1 MLAVH
6 ISMKKYGVIACPN
19 CEFVSVVQL
28 KHKTKKCG
36 RCGKQRK
43 MKKLKKFTTT
53 DSMEKA
59 RIVASEVRAK
69 QSGNEEDFKRAFDA
83 GEFDESQYTGIKTP
97 ESWVPEDETEVDA
110 EKEVRD
116 VIDLVDIPTRENIV
130 MIAEKR
136 GVTPEETEEIISRL
150 RRNHE
155 LMRSS
160 DGEFRLI

>member
-1 MLAVH
+1 
-6 ISMKKYGVIACPN
+6 
-19 CEFVSVVQL
+19 
-28 KHKTKKCG
+28 
-36 RCGKQRK
+36 

-69 QSGNEEDFKRAFDA
+69 QSGTEDDFKRAFDA
-83 GEFDESQYTGIKTP
+83 GELDESNYTGIQSP
-97 ESWVPEDETEVDA
+97 ESWVPEEDPEVDA
-110 EKEVRD
+110 EKEVRE
-116 VIDLVDIPTRENIV
+116 VIDAVDIPTQENIV

-136 GVTPEETEEIISRL
+136 GVTPEETKEIISRL

-160 DGEFRLI
+160 NGEFRLV